1 MTLCQCRFLEKCTP
15 LEGDVNLNVV
25 YNIKSFFKKSTGCW
39 PGKHVYGLDKKDP
52 PAISVV

>member
-25 YNIKSFFKKSTGCW
+25 YIIKSFFKKSTGCW